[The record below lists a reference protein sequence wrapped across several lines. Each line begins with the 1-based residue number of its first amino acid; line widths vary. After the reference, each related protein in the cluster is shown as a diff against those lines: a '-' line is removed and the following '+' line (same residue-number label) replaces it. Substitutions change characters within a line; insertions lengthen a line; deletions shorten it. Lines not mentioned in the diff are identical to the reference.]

1 MSREKRYRLADSTVI
16 EPLVDRWSAWSYLIA
31 PVTAGLHLLH
41 YQLKVMESYLAD
53 PEMHVKA
60 SQDPHFSG
68 AAFMNIPSE
77 RTNEVRRLLAQTK
90 QKREA
95 SLKFSR
101 SITEFHNLLVA
112 EADGESLRPFYEWM
126 PESLGGYVELV
137 YDYYNR
143 ASVRFLEG
151 MLYESPYYDESLQS
165 LSIFNLKRDS
175 ARAFFLNTPRLHEP
189 DRIDCAMPFAGPHA
203 DELFRLQCEPQPLG
217 HIRELLN
224 LNATEE
230 QRLLPFLS
238 AEAVSKPP
246 AWEGRGVRL
255 RYFGHACVLI
265 EWEGVS
271 ILTDPLIPVTPSA
284 GGLERLT
291 FRDLPEKIDYA
302 LVTHNHQDHF
312 MIESLLRLRHRI
324 ECLVV
329 PKTFGILY
337 GDISLKLMGQKL
349 GFKHV
354 VELDTYESIMLP
366 GGEIIAIPFLG
377 EHADIA
383 HGKTGYVI
391 RAGRQQIL
399 FGADSDCLDRRVYDH
414 VRSFFGPIET
424 VFLGLECVGAPLSWG
439 YGALLPK
446 RPSKSQDDSRRQHG
460 CDLRAAMEIL
470 ETIGA
475 RRFYNY
481 AMGMEP
487 WLEYILGLGLSE
499 DSVQWQESDRLLAKT
514 RERGLVSERLCGS
527 REIFL
532 DDTTS
537 SNRAFVS
544 VASVSSPA
552 QDAVLDDDA
561 EAQFQF

>member
-41 YQLKVMESYLAD
+41 YQLKVMESYVAD
-53 PEMHVKA
+53 PEMHVKV

-68 AAFMNIPSE
+68 GAFMNIPSE
-77 RTNEVRRLLAQTK
+77 RANEVRRLLAQTK
-90 QKREA
+90 EKREA

-112 EADGESLRPFYEWM
+112 EADGESLKPFYEWM
-126 PESLGGYVELV
+126 PDSLGGYVELV

-165 LSIFNLKRDS
+165 LSIFNLERDN

-203 DELFRLQCEPQPLG
+203 DELFRLECEPQPLG

-238 AEAVSKPP
+238 AEAVPKPP
-246 AWEGRGVRL
+246 AWDGRGVRL
-255 RYFGHACVLI
+255 RYIGHACVLI

-271 ILTDPLIPVTPSA
+271 ILTDPFIPVIPSA

-349 GFKHV
+349 GFKQV
-354 VELDTYESIMLP
+354 VELDTCESIMLP

-383 HGKTGYVI
+383 HGKTAYVI

-399 FGADSDCLDRRVYDH
+399 CGADSDCLDRRVYEH

-446 RPSKSQDDSRRQHG
+446 RPSKSQDESRRQHG

-487 WLEYILGLGLSE
+487 WLEYILGLGLSK

-514 RERGLVSERLCGS
+514 RDRGLASERLCGS

-532 DDTTS
+532 DDTAS

-544 VASVSSPA
+544 VASVSSQA